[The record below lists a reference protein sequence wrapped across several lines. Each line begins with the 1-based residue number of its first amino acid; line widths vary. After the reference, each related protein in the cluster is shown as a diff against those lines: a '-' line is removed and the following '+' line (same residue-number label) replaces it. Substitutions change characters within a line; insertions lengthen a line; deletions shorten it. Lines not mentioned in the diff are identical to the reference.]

1 MHNDVRRN
9 ILRAITSGALILAG
23 CSEPGSGA
31 PTAEHSTSYSCQAQA
46 VTGETYTRAGTPKAP
61 FTVSI
66 PKLPGWEPA
75 ATARTDNKLAV
86 VKTIGISRSLT
97 MLMSLDPAPSY
108 EQAQEQLNSFTNIVG
123 PVKITHD
130 EALEI
135 CGTKATRLIG
145 TAEERGQQYDY
156 LNVTYHSGDNYYP
169 VQLRNQMKLSDVPLF
184 SADIDV
190 MFQGFQ
196 ISP

>member
-1 MHNDVRRN
+1 MPNDVRRN
-9 ILRAITSGALILAG
+9 ILRVMSSGALILAG
-23 CSEPGSGA
+23 CSQPESGT
-31 PTAEHSTSYSCQAQA
+31 PTAEHPTSYSCQAQA
-46 VTGETYTRAGTPKAP
+46 VTGETYTRTSTPKEP

-86 VKTIGISRSLT
+86 VRTIGISRSLT

-108 EQAQEQLNSFTNIVG
+108 EQAREQLNSFTNIVG

-130 EALEI
+130 ETLEI

-145 TAEERGQQYDY
+145 TVEERGQQYDY
-156 LNVTYHSGDNYYP
+156 LNVTYHFGDNYYP